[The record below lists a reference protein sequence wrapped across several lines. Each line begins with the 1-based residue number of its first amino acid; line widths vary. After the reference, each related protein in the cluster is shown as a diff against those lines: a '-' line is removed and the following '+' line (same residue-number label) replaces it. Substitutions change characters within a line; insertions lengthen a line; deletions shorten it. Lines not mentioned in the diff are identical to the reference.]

1 MSSMPAD
8 LMRMIAG
15 AMDSDDSSEES
26 GNPAI
31 ANTPE
36 SLGEAF
42 SAISAV
48 HRFKPGDVVA
58 WKKLPCGGS
67 LKNRRNPQINDT
79 AVVFEHLTTP
89 LIIEEDDAGTSYF
102 REPLDLIIGCF
113 DKEGDFL
120 ILHVD
125 SRRFEAANS
134 ANAELAALMA
144 RLMQKHTLTPGM
156 LVTWKPGL
164 RNKKLPRQGEPL
176 IVQEV
181 LDAPQFDKQSRSG
194 SPYYREPYDLI
205 GGLLDSDGEYVAYHY
220 DSRRFMPYVPP
231 ETSPA
236 TLPKPTAADTR
247 PKGRRRSVIA

>member
-1 MSSMPAD
+1 MSTMPAE

-15 AMDSDDSSEES
+15 AMDSDDSNEAP

-42 SAISAV
+42 SAITDV
-48 HRFKPGDVVA
+48 QRFKPGDVVA

-79 AVVFEHLTTP
+79 AVVFEHLATP
-89 LIIEEDDAGTSYF
+89 LTIEEDNAGTAYF
-102 REPLDLIIGCF
+102 REPLDLIVGCF
-113 DKEGDFL
+113 DKDGDFL
-120 ILHVD
+120 ILHLD
-125 SRRFEAANS
+125 SRRFEAANTP
-134 ANAELAALMA
+134 NAELAALMA
-144 RLMQKHTLTPGM
+144 RLMQKNTFTPGM

-164 RNKKLPRQGEPL
+164 RNKKLPRPGEPL
-176 IVQEV
+176 IVQEM

-220 DSRRFMPYVPP
+220 DSRRFMPY
-231 ETSPA
+231 
-236 TLPKPTAADTR
+236 TLPEASPVKRPKATAADSK
-247 PKGRRRSVIA
+247 PKGRRRDVIA